1 MGHPYMA
8 NRPIAIRFISAYL
21 LLKAATLAFCF
32 ASVHYWPKT
41 KWQMKQII
49 ESIVPTIAAVQ
60 RGHQDDFLLDVWLAP
75 VFVVID
81 SALGLG
87 IWFLQRWARTLVVID
102 LTWLYGRA
110 LVGLI
115 IVATVYRDSVR
126 FVHPT
131 IYFEINLLA
140 GIIML
145 AALVDPD
152 VKRAFGIRI

>member
-1 MGHPYMA
+1 
-8 NRPIAIRFISAYL
+8 
-21 LLKAATLAFCF
+21 
-32 ASVHYWPKT
+32 
-41 KWQMKQII
+41 MKQII